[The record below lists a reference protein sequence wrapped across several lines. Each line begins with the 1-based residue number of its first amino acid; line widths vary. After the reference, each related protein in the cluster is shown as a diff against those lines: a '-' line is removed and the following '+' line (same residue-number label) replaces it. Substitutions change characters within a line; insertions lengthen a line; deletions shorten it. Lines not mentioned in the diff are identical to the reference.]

1 MGHQCR
7 NEGPVEKRIS
17 SPPIIFMS
25 SSHHLRLIAL
35 IAALGGLL
43 FGYDTAVISGAIG
56 NLTDYFSLS
65 PMQTGWAIASA
76 LTGCLAGALLAD
88 YFSTRFGRKR
98 SMVIAAL
105 FFLACSVGTAL
116 PDSFTAFIVY
126 RIIGGIGVGIA
137 SMVVPMYI
145 AEIAPASKR
154 GALVAYNQLAIVI
167 GIVVVY
173 FVNYF
178 IALQGDDRWNLNQGW
193 RWMFGS
199 EAIPSVL
206 YLVLLFFIPESPR
219 WLLMKG
225 KVTRAQAVLEK
236 FNGQVEAKKVLE
248 DITKSLGENTGLS
261 RRLLLKPSFRL
272 ALGVGIGLS
281 VFQQV
286 TGINAILYYA
296 PEIFKRFGSDA
307 NASLLETSMLGVVN
321 LVFTI
326 ISISLVDKKGRKPL
340 LLIGSA
346 GMFIALAVVGIA
358 AYFQVI
364 STWLL
369 PFLLLFMASFSISW
383 GPVVWVL
390 LSEIFP
396 NQVRSLALSIAVFIQ
411 WAANFLV
418 SQTFPLLTENQAL
431 QAKFHGAFPF
441 IVFAVLCLA
450 ALWFVKKYVPE
461 TKNKTLEQMN
471 ELWKPE

>member
-1 MGHQCR
+1 
-7 NEGPVEKRIS
+7 
-17 SPPIIFMS
+17 MS
-25 SSHHLRLIAL
+25 GSGNLRLIAL
-35 IAALGGLL
+35 IAAIGGLL

-56 NLTDYFSLS
+56 NLIIYFSLT
-65 PMQTGWAIASA
+65 PVQTGWAISSA
-76 LTGCLAGALLAD
+76 LVGCLGGALLAD
-88 YFSTRFGRKR
+88 YFSTRFGRKW
-98 SMVIAAL
+98 SMIIAAI
-105 FFLACSVGTAL
+105 FFLVCSAGTAL
-116 PDSFTAFIVY
+116 PENFTSFILY
-126 RIIGGIGVGIA
+126 RIVGGIGVGIA

-145 AEIAPASKR
+145 AEIAPAGKR

-178 IALQGDDRWNLNQGW
+178 IALQGDDNWNLNHGW

-206 YLVLLFFIPESPR
+206 YLALLFFIPESPR
-219 WLLMKG
+219 WLLMRG
-225 KVTRAQAVLEK
+225 KAVKAQSVLER
-236 FNGQVEAKKVLE
+236 FNGREEGKKILE
-248 DITKSLGENTGLS
+248 EISNSLGKNETAGWK
-261 RRLLLKPSFRL
+261 LLLTPSFRL
-272 ALGVGIGLS
+272 ALLVGIGLS

-296 PEIFKRFGSDA
+296 PEIFKSFGSDT

-321 LVFTI
+321 LIFTI
-326 ISISLVDKKGRKPL
+326 VSISLVDRTGRKPL
-340 LLIGSA
+340 LIAGSM

-358 AYFQVI
+358 AYYQVI
-364 STWLL
+364 NTWLL

-396 NQVRSLALSIAVFIQ
+396 NRVRSIALSIAVFVQ

-418 SQTFPLLTENQAL
+418 SQTFPLMNENQL
-431 QAKFHGAFPF
+431 LKTMFHGAFPF
-441 IVFAVLCLA
+441 MVFAVLCLA
-450 ALWFVKKYVPE
+450 ALLFVRKYVPE
-461 TKNKTLEQMN
+461 TKSKTLEQMN
-471 ELWKPE
+471 ELWKSELSQD